1 MLVPTPTI
9 RKFVERP
16 FRIIARHEMVI
27 SVSAT
32 IISKRELTVSNPE
45 IIFNGITGEM
55 ASDAEGMKFTTG
67 KMTSDSEEIKFATE
81 KMTSDAE
88 GMEFTTGKMTSE
100 MSEMISVTREM
111 KTDAVETTP
120 TFAAVTTVATNQ
132 TIIIAKTY

>member
-1 MLVPTPTI
+1 MVPTPTI
-9 RKFVERP
+9 RKFGERP
-16 FRIIARHEMVI
+16 FRTIARHEMVI

-32 IISKRELTVSNPE
+32 IISKREITVSNPE

-55 ASDAEGMKFTTG
+55 TSDAEGMKFT
-67 KMTSDSEEIKFATE
+67 TE

-88 GMEFTTGKMTSE
+88 GMTFTTGKMTSE

-111 KTDAVETTP
+111 KTDAEETTP
-120 TFAAVTTVATNQ
+120 TFAAVTTVTASQ

>member
-1 MLVPTPTI
+1 MSVPTPTI

-32 IISKRELTVSNPE
+32 IISKREITVSNPE

-55 ASDAEGMKFTTG
+55 TSDSEGMDFATGKMTSDAEGRDFTTG
-67 KMTSDSEEIKFATE
+67 KMTSD
-81 KMTSDAE
+81 AE
-88 GMEFTTGKMTSE
+88 GMDFTTGKMTSE
-100 MSEMISVTREM
+100 MSKMISVTREM
-111 KTDAVETTP
+111 KTDAVVTTP
-120 TFAAVTTVATNQ
+120 TFAAVTTVTASQ

>member
-1 MLVPTPTI
+1 MVPTPTI

-32 IISKRELTVSNPE
+32 IISKREITVSNPE

-55 ASDAEGMKFTTG
+55 TSDAEGMKFTTE
-67 KMTSDSEEIKFATE
+67 KMTSDSEEMKFA
-81 KMTSDAE
+81 
-88 GMEFTTGKMTSE
+88 TGKMTSE
-100 MSEMISVTREM
+100 MSEMISVTREI
-111 KTDAVETTP
+111 KTDAEETTP
-120 TFAAVTTVATNQ
+120 TFAAVTTITTNQ

>member
-1 MLVPTPTI
+1 MLPTPTI

-16 FRIIARHEMVI
+16 FRTIARHEMVI

-32 IISKRELTVSNPE
+32 IISKREITVSNPE

-55 ASDAEGMKFTTG
+55 TSDAEGMKFT
-67 KMTSDSEEIKFATE
+67 TE

-88 GMEFTTGKMTSE
+88 GMTFTTGKMTSE
-100 MSEMISVTREM
+100 MSEMMSVTREI
-111 KTDAVETTP
+111 KTDAEETTP
-120 TFAAVTTVATNQ
+120 TFAAVTTVTASQ

>member
-1 MLVPTPTI
+1 MVPTQII

-32 IISKRELTVSNPE
+32 IISKREITVSNPE

-55 ASDAEGMKFTTG
+55 TSDAEGMKFATG
-67 KMTSDSEEIKFATE
+67 TMTSD
-81 KMTSDAE
+81 
-88 GMEFTTGKMTSE
+88 
-100 MSEMISVTREM
+100 MSEMISVTREI
-111 KTDAVETTP
+111 KTDAEETTP
-120 TFAAVTTVATNQ
+120 TFAAVTTITTNQ

>member
-1 MLVPTPTI
+1 MVPTPTI

-32 IISKRELTVSNPE
+32 IISKREITVSNPE
-45 IIFNGITGEM
+45 IIFNGIT
-55 ASDAEGMKFTTG
+55 
-67 KMTSDSEEIKFATE
+67 SE
-81 KMTSDAE
+81 MTSDAE
-88 GMEFTTGKMTSE
+88 GMTFTTGKMTSE
-100 MSEMISVTREM
+100 MSKMTSVTREI

-120 TFAAVTTVATNQ
+120 TFAAVTTVTASQ

>member
-1 MLVPTPTI
+1 MVPTPTI
-9 RKFVERP
+9 RKFGERP
-16 FRIIARHEMVI
+16 FRTIARHEMVI

-32 IISKRELTVSNPE
+32 IISKREITVSNPE

-55 ASDAEGMKFTTG
+55 TSDAEGMKFT
-67 KMTSDSEEIKFATE
+67 TE

-88 GMEFTTGKMTSE
+88 GMTFTTGTMTSE

-111 KTDAVETTP
+111 KTDAEETTP
-120 TFAAVTTVATNQ
+120 TFAAVTTVTASQ